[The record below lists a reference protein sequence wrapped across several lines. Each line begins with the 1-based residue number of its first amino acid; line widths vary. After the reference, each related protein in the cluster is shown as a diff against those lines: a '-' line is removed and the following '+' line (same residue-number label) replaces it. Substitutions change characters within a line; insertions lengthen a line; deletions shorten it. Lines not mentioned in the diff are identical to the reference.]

1 MNLFLSER
9 KKFSSDEVAKISK
22 KFNLSPIVVELLFSR
37 DYTTEEQ
44 ISKFLNPKIE
54 DLYDPYLLKD
64 MDRAVERIKKAI
76 KNNEKV
82 LIFGDYDVDGVS
94 ASAILIKYFSSIN
107 FYVDYYLP
115 NRYIDGYGLTN
126 ATIDKVKEMFNP
138 TLIITVDCGIAC
150 FNEVEYAK
158 TLGIDTIVTDHHD
171 IPEVVPNTIVVNA
184 KLPDQKYPFSQLCG
198 TGVAL
203 KLVHAMSDLETAK
216 KYLAICA
223 LATISDIVPLVD
235 ENRAIVKLGLER
247 FEKDLPLGI
256 KMLIKDSKLSYN
268 ILASDVSF
276 RLSPKINAAGRMGDA
291 SVALKLF
298 IEEDKILLKNTI
310 DNLNNLNI
318 NRQALCN
325 EVYDDALLKLRK
337 INLSNYKSIVLYSD
351 KWDSGILGI
360 VSAKIANEFNKPT
373 ILFSEVGDELKGSA
387 RSVNDI
393 NIFETIS
400 NIKEVV
406 EAFGGHKMAAGL
418 TIKKKNFKDFLTHL
432 NDSLSANYSP
442 EDFLPHNSFDYD
454 IKVEQ
459 INEKFVKDLDVLEPC
474 GCQNPKPLFRLTFEN
489 SANFIPLPKFPNH
502 INIVSKNFSAV
513 AFNSHKYLPLLKNTD
528 KQQILV
534 ELQTHSY
541 KNKFYIKGIA
551 KNIITGKI
559 KKTSNIDIIN
569 GEYLKQ
575 IYYGEGKQKVNYYSK
590 SELSK
595 LIDES
600 CKDLFGT
607 LFIASTY
614 ESYINFVNMYNSDD
628 YFVYHSVFDIVQNNG
643 VNTVLLAPNNFNNFN
658 AYKQIVFLDQIL
670 SRGYIDKILSTT
682 MAKVYL
688 PDYKKVNREVFAGL
702 SADRNIFAEYFK
714 VISKF
719 SSTMLSFEN
728 ELYMYKQIRLS
739 NPQMKKINYKQFIF
753 CLYTFVELGIFE
765 MQQSEGFLSIKEN
778 KKVFSNLNN
787 SHFYNEVSLILK
799 TM

>member
-64 MDRAVERIKKAI
+64 MDRAVERIKNAI

-337 INLSNYKSIVLYSD
+337 INRNGKKRLKS
-351 KWDSGILGI
+351 
-360 VSAKIANEFNKPT
+360 
-373 ILFSEVGDELKGSA
+373 VGKRLK
-387 RSVNDI
+387 
-393 NIFETIS
+393 F
-400 NIKEVV
+400 
-406 EAFGGHKMAAGL
+406 M
-418 TIKKKNFKDFLTHL
+418 
-432 NDSLSANYSP
+432 
-442 EDFLPHNSFDYD
+442 
-454 IKVEQ
+454 
-459 INEKFVKDLDVLEPC
+459 
-474 GCQNPKPLFRLTFEN
+474 RLR
-489 SANFIPLPKFPNH
+489 
-502 INIVSKNFSAV
+502 
-513 AFNSHKYLPLLKNTD
+513 
-528 KQQILV
+528 LV
-534 ELQTHSY
+534 
-541 KNKFYIKGIA
+541 
-551 KNIITGKI
+551 
-559 KKTSNIDIIN
+559 
-569 GEYLKQ
+569 
-575 IYYGEGKQKVNYYSK
+575 
-590 SELSK
+590 
-595 LIDES
+595 
-600 CKDLFGT
+600 
-607 LFIASTY
+607 
-614 ESYINFVNMYNSDD
+614 
-628 YFVYHSVFDIVQNNG
+628 
-643 VNTVLLAPNNFNNFN
+643 
-658 AYKQIVFLDQIL
+658 
-670 SRGYIDKILSTT
+670 R
-682 MAKVYL
+682 
-688 PDYKKVNREVFAGL
+688 
-702 SADRNIFAEYFK
+702 
-714 VISKF
+714 
-719 SSTMLSFEN
+719 
-728 ELYMYKQIRLS
+728 
-739 NPQMKKINYKQFIF
+739 
-753 CLYTFVELGIFE
+753 
-765 MQQSEGFLSIKEN
+765 
-778 KKVFSNLNN
+778 
-787 SHFYNEVSLILK
+787 
-799 TM
+799 